1 MSHPEATVFR
11 GHAGVL
17 KSLDQDVAAF
27 EGIRY
32 QPHEFVAVGDH
43 VMVPMRQT
51 GRGKTSG
58 VLIEEDIVTVWK
70 LAEARRSSRASTG
83 RNGRRSTPWG

>member
-1 MSHPEATVFR
+1 
-11 GHAGVL
+11 VL
-17 KSLDQDVAAF
+17 KSLDRDVAAF

-32 QPHEFVAVGDH
+32 EPQELVAVGDH

-70 LAEARRSSRASTG
+70 LAGGKAIESRVYSTEREALDALGLTQRPGGPT
-83 RNGRRSTPWG
+83 T